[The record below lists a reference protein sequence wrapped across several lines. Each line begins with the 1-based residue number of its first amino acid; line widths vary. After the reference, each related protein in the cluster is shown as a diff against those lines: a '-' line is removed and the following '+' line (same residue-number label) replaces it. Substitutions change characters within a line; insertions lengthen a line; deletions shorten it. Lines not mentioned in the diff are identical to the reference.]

1 MRLQEKVAI
10 LTGAARGIGRGIA
23 LRLAEEGANMTIA
36 DVLSEEAEE
45 TGRMVRKLEREAF
58 VVHTNVSQRFHVER
72 MVAETVKT
80 FGRIDVLVNNA
91 GVMGQKPLV
100 DITEAEWDRMIDIN
114 LKGPFLC
121 SQAVV
126 RHFLEANVKGKIVN
140 IASVESE
147 IVFPDSVP
155 YAASKGGVA
164 MLTKAMAY
172 DLARHGINVNA
183 VGPGSTD
190 SGHIKDPNLLTRY
203 AEMVP
208 MRRLAT
214 TRDIANAVVFLASAE
229 ADYVTGHILYVDGGL
244 LTY

>member
-1 MRLQEKVAI
+1 
-10 LTGAARGIGRGIA
+10 
-23 LRLAEEGANMTIA
+23 
-36 DVLSEEAEE
+36 
-45 TGRMVRKLEREAF
+45 
-58 VVHTNVSQRFHVER
+58 
-72 MVAETVKT
+72 
-80 FGRIDVLVNNA
+80 
-91 GVMGQKPLV
+91 MGQKPLV

-208 MRRLAT
+208 IRRLAT

-229 ADYVTGHILYVDGGL
+229 ANYVTGHILYVDGGL